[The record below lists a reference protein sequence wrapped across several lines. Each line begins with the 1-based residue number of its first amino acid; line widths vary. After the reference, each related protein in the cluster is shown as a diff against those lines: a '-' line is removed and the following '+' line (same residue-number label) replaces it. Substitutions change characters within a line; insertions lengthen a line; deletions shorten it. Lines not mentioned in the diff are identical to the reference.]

1 MYLKTHNYFLL
12 SFQHFLKNLLFSG
25 LGAIHLEAVL
35 VPQSKFRG
43 QNATLLCKYDLES
56 NEELFS
62 LKWYKEE
69 TEFYR
74 YTPPDP
80 LATHHQQVSPS
91 GQSLITSRTYRGGEL
106 IFINIELGL
115 NKLMV
120 TIHPCYFEMMP
131 CPSNNL
137 RINK

>member
-1 MYLKTHNYFLL
+1 V
-12 SFQHFLKNLLFSG
+12 
-25 LGAIHLEAVL
+25 AIHLEAVL

-43 QNATLLCKYDLES
+43 QNATLLCKYELEP

-80 LATHHQQVSPS
+80 LATHHHQVSTLQS
-91 GQSLITSRTYRGGEL
+91 G
-106 IFINIELGL
+106 
-115 NKLMV
+115 
-120 TIHPCYFEMMP
+120 
-131 CPSNNL
+131 
-137 RINK
+137 

>member
-1 MYLKTHNYFLL
+1 M
-12 SFQHFLKNLLFSG
+12 
-25 LGAIHLEAVL
+25 

-43 QNATLLCKYDLES
+43 QNATLLCKYELET

-80 LATHHQQVSPS
+80 LAPHHQVS
-91 GQSLITSRTYRGGEL
+91 GLI
-106 IFINIELGL
+106 
-115 NKLMV
+115 V
-120 TIHPCYFEMMP
+120 TD
-131 CPSNNL
+131 STL
-137 RINK
+137 AR